1 MESKNAKFRDKITFF
16 VKRFL
21 PYLFE
26 KDLRFKVIANAI
38 TGALHPILTIFILKY
53 IFNMVEQNRS
63 INEII
68 LATSIFAIAFLI
80 SIVANKILSEQI
92 SILLLNI
99 RMLYFLDFFKKILEI
114 DYKYTEDSQTE
125 LTINQAINSISG
137 DNGGFQKGLI
147 TFSQVMV
154 SFLII
159 LVFSIVLM
167 KQSPFI
173 VLIIILN
180 LIVNLFFAS
189 KSSDYEQ
196 KNKDKLNNER
206 RKFSV
211 YENVTSDFKYGKDIR
226 IYQLKDI
233 LMKRV
238 FEYIGNYIDIIKLNG
253 KYKLKLSLLDNLS
266 VSLVDFISFAILVYL
281 NVNGRISTSEFV
293 YISGMIVIFS
303 SNLLK
308 FTTDLS
314 YLYSQIPY
322 LMDTFNFM
330 DISYND
336 YENGIDVNF
345 DGPID
350 VKFENVSFKY
360 PGSENYVFKNL
371 SFEINKGE
379 KIALVGVNG
388 AGKTTIVKLMTG
400 LFRPESGRVLLNGI
414 DTKDINDK
422 SLFKIF
428 SAVFQETEPIAV
440 TFAENV
446 STTDVDIDYDRV
458 ENVLRQVGL
467 LDKVNTYENRLDHNV
482 LKVIEEDG
490 AILSGGENQKLMI
503 ARALY
508 KKDTSVMIMDEPTS
522 ALDAFAEEQIYK
534 DFSSY
539 MGEKT
544 GLFISH
550 RLASTRFCDK
560 ILFLDGGKIVG
571 MGTHDELLK
580 SNTMYNDMYNTQ
592 KKYYEEAENE

>member
-16 VKRFL
+16 VKRVL

-63 INEII
+63 VNEII

-226 IYQLKDI
+226 IYKLKDI

-281 NVNGRISTSEFV
+281 NINGRISTSEFV

>member
-1 MESKNAKFRDKITFF
+1 MDSKNAKFKEKIKFF
-16 VKRFL
+16 VNRFL

-38 TGALHPILTIFILKY
+38 SGALHPILTIFVLKY

-63 INEII
+63 VNEII
-68 LATSIFAIAFLI
+68 IAASIYALAFLI
-80 SIVANKILSEQI
+80 FIVANNVLTEQI
-92 SILLLNI
+92 SILLLNK
-99 RMLYFLDFFKKILEI
+99 RMLYFIDFFKKLLEI
-114 DYKYTEDSQTE
+114 DYKYTEDPQME
-125 LTINQAINSISG
+125 LEFNQAIISISG
-137 DNGGFQKGLI
+137 DNGAFQKGLI
-147 TFSQVMV
+147 TFSKVMI
-154 SFLII
+154 SFIII

-167 KQSPFI
+167 KQSPLI
-173 VLIIILN
+173 VLVIVLN

-189 KSSDYEQ
+189 KSADYEQ

-206 RKFSV
+206 RKFHV
-211 YENVTSDFKYGKDIR
+211 YEDVASDFKYGKDIR
-226 IYQLKDI
+226 IYKLKDS

-238 FEYIGNYIDIIKLNG
+238 FEYIGNYVDVIKQNER
-253 KYKLKLSLLDNLS
+253 YKLKLSFLDNLS
-266 VSLVDFISFAILVYL
+266 VSLVDFVSFAILVYL
-281 NVNGRISTSEFV
+281 NVNGRISTAEFV
-293 YISGMIVIFS
+293 YISGMMVIFS

-308 FTTDLS
+308 FTTDIS

-330 DISYND
+330 NKSFNEH
-336 YENGIDVNF
+336 ENGMDIDF

-350 VKFENVSFKY
+350 IKFDNVSFKY
-360 PGSENYVFKNL
+360 PGSENYVFENL

-400 LFRPESGRVLLNGI
+400 LFRPESGSIFLNGI
-414 DTKDINDK
+414 DTRDINDK

-428 SAVFQETEPIAV
+428 SAVFQETEPFAL

-446 STTDVDIDYDRV
+446 AATDVDIDYERV

-467 LDKVNTYENRLDHNV
+467 LDKVNSYENKLDQNV

-508 KKDTSVMIMDEPTS
+508 KKGTSVMIMDEPTS

-534 DFSSY
+534 DFNSF
-539 MGEKT
+539 MGDKT

-560 ILFLDGGKIVG
+560 ILFIDGGKIVA
-571 MGTHDELLK
+571 MGTHDELLN
-580 SNTMYNDMYNTQ
+580 SNAMYNNMYNTQ
-592 KKYYEEAENE
+592 KKYYEEAANE

>member
-68 LATSIFAIAFLI
+68 LSTSIFAIAFLI

-173 VLIIILN
+173 VLVIILN

-226 IYQLKDI
+226 IYKLKDI

-253 KYKLKLSLLDNLS
+253 KYKLKLSLLDNLF

-314 YLYSQIPY
+314 YIYSQIPY

>member
-16 VKRFL
+16 VKRVL

-63 INEII
+63 VNEII

-226 IYQLKDI
+226 IYKLKDI

-281 NVNGRISTSEFV
+281 NINGRISTSEFV

-371 SFEINKGE
+371 SFEINKDE
-379 KIALVGVNG
+379 KIALIGVNG

-400 LFRPESGRVLLNGI
+400 LFRPESGRVVFKGI
-414 DTKDINDK
+414 DNKDINYK

-428 SAVFQETEPIAV
+428 IAVFQETEPIAV

>member
-63 INEII
+63 VNEII

-173 VLIIILN
+173 VLVIILN

-226 IYQLKDI
+226 IYKLKDI

-379 KIALVGVNG
+379 KIALIGVNG

>member
-1 MESKNAKFRDKITFF
+1 MKSKNAKFNDKIKFF
-16 VKRFL
+16 IKRFL

-26 KDLRFKVIANAI
+26 KKLRFKVIANAI

-53 IFNMVEQNRS
+53 IFNMVEQNRNV
-63 INEII
+63 NEII

-80 SIVANKILSEQI
+80 SIVANKVLSVQI
-92 SILLLNI
+92 AILLLDI
-99 RMLYFLDFFKKILEI
+99 RIRYFIDFFKKTLEI
-114 DYKYTEDSQTE
+114 DYKYTEDSQTK
-125 LTINQAINSISG
+125 LTINQAMNSISG
-137 DNGGFQKGLI
+137 DNSGFQKGLL
-147 TFSQVMV
+147 TFSEVMV

-167 KQSPFI
+167 KQSPLI
-173 VLIIILN
+173 VLVIILN

-196 KNKDKLNNER
+196 KNKEKLNNES
-206 RKFSV
+206 RKFTI
-211 YENVTSDFKYGKDIR
+211 YENIASDFTYGKDIR
-226 IYQLKDI
+226 IYNLKDI
-233 LMKRV
+233 LMRRV
-238 FEYIGNYIDIIKLNG
+238 FEYIENYIDIIKLNG
-253 KYKLKLSLLDNLS
+253 IYKFKLSFLDNLS
-266 VSLVDFISFAILVYL
+266 VSLVDFITFVILVYM

-293 YISGMIVIFS
+293 YISGLIVIFS

-308 FTTDLS
+308 FITDLT

-322 LMDTFNFM
+322 LMDTFNFI
-330 DISYND
+330 DSSYND
-336 YENGIDVNF
+336 YESGIDVNF

-350 VKFENVSFKY
+350 IIFENVSFKY
-360 PGSENYVFKNL
+360 PGSENYVFENL

-388 AGKTTIVKLMTG
+388 VGKTTIVKLMTG

-414 DTKDINDK
+414 DTKYINDN

-428 SAVFQETEPIAV
+428 SAVFQETEPIAA

-467 LDKVNTYENRLDHNV
+467 LDKVNTYENKLDQNV
-482 LKVIEEDG
+482 LKVIEADG
-490 AILSGGENQKLMI
+490 AILSGGQNQKLMI

-534 DFSSY
+534 DFNSY
-539 MGEKT
+539 MGKKT
-544 GLFISH
+544 GIFISH

-571 MGTHDELLK
+571 IGTHDDLLK
-580 SNTMYNDMYNTQ
+580 TNAIYNNMYNTQ
-592 KKYYEEAENE
+592 KKYYEEAINE

>member
-63 INEII
+63 VNEII
-68 LATSIFAIAFLI
+68 LAASIFAIAFLI

-173 VLIIILN
+173 VLVIILN

-226 IYQLKDI
+226 IYKLKDI

-580 SNTMYNDMYNTQ
+580 SNTMYNNMYNTQ